1 MVTLENPED
10 RCLPLVR
17 LLQFLGV
24 VTVCIN
30 HLTISLLKTPNAML
44 PPWIT
49 SDLPVAGITL
59 LFISTGFCVHLSTKQ
74 RNLFTTVGR
83 VEAIGLV
90 LTALALM
97 LPVVWLCLAADV
109 LVSGYPFMAKSAG
122 VLSALP
128 YSATLTQNW
137 VFKTIGDATLVAPF
151 ASSNVVWIGGSLL
164 FVVAV
169 YALSSRLVTRLDGPA
184 TTFGCAFVI
193 YTANITIHALLNSNF
208 AEINLYAVRTYGELA
223 GGPPA
228 AHLTFS
234 YFKWLEIYAP
244 WLRLPEFFLG
254 VLLAHYYEGSSLKKA
269 STAKTIVATGL
280 LLGGFC
286 IYFAC
291 LNHPWSQAGKVAAA
305 GVGSIGL
312 ILLAAECSH
321 HRYGIILGRHPLI
334 ASLSASAFVLWCW
347 HMFWY
352 NVYTI
357 PPIETA
363 NPWHIGLVVARLLA
377 VNLFVV
383 PTAVGLTHK
392 FQIPIAHWFRS
403 RVLALKS

>member
-1 MVTLENPED
+1 MVTLESPEG

-30 HLTISLLKTPNAML
+30 HLTISLLKTPTPTL
-44 PPWIT
+44 PSWMT

-59 LFISTGFCVHLSTKQ
+59 LFVSTGFCVHLGTKQ
-74 RNLFTTVGR
+74 RSLFTTAGR
-83 VEAIGLV
+83 VEATGLV

-97 LPVVWLCLAADV
+97 LPIVWLCLAADV
-109 LVSGYPFMAKSAG
+109 LVSGYTFVAKSAG

-128 YSATLTQNW
+128 FSAFLTQNW
-137 VFKTIGDATLVAPF
+137 IFKTIGDATLVAPF

-164 FVVAV
+164 FVVAA
-169 YALSSRLVTRLDGPA
+169 YALSSRFVTRLGRPA
-184 TTFGCAFVI
+184 TIFACALVI
-193 YTANITIHALLNSNF
+193 YAANIIIHSALFSNI
-208 AEINLYAVRTYGELA
+208 AAINAYAVGALGEMA
-223 GGPPA
+223 GGHPAPA
-228 AHLTFS
+228 AFAYFS
-234 YFKWLEIYAP
+234 WLQFYAP
-244 WLRLPEFFLG
+244 WIRLPEFFIG
-254 VLLAHYYEGSSLKKA
+254 VLLAHYYESSSVKKA
-269 STAKTIVATGL
+269 GGGKIGVATGL

-291 LNHPWSQAGKVAAA
+291 LDHPWSPAGKVAAA
-305 GVGSIGL
+305 GLGSVGL

-321 HRYGIILGRHPLI
+321 HRYGMILGNHPLV

-347 HMFWY
+347 HLFWY
-352 NVYTI
+352 NAYTI

-363 NPWHIGLVVARLLA
+363 NPWHIGLVVARILA
-377 VNLFVV
+377 LNLFVV
-383 PTAVGLTHK
+383 LTAVGLTHK
-392 FQIPIAHWFRS
+392 IQIPIARWFRS